1 MEKTGAVQSKRLEHM
16 FEVELQFRQ
25 GIARVTASEG
35 RGGEYI
41 GSGDGTVKGPKIH
54 GTVRWDLF
62 EEQEEALCRS
72 NLTGVIETNDGAKSN
87 LIAGDSS

>member
-1 MEKTGAVQSKRLEHM
+1 MEKPSAVQNKRLEHM

-25 GIARVTASEG
+25 EIARVTVSDG
-35 RGGEYI
+35 KGGEYI
-41 GSGDGTVKGPKIH
+41 GSGDGTVKGPRIH

-72 NLTGVIETNDGAKSN
+72 NLTE
-87 LIAGDSS
+87 